1 MIRDLKKN
9 IIISKYVFKFCPM
22 YFLLSILYIALNTTF
37 ALAEVYLVKYII
49 SFIINGA
56 LFKEILNVLLI
67 YLIIM
72 TISVVYK
79 NIYDNY
85 IVRIYNEIFINRM
98 QNFLYSKVKNIDY
111 ADFDNPEFY
120 DSYSRALRDGISRGI
135 TVYNNFVNLVSG
147 FFNTIALGTFI
158 IVSDVW
164 LIFIVMISVIVNL
177 FTNIKIDKEWHN
189 LDLRTEKNRRMYFY
203 VNRVFY
209 QQKYAA
215 EIKTTPISDLL
226 IERFKEA
233 GIGLNKE
240 YMKTQ
245 KSIMSFSTIQG
256 IISYIFENA
265 GTYLYLG
272 YKLFVLKS
280 IGLDTFASVINS
292 TSQFKRNFFRIADAI
307 NKIKTNALYVDDF
320 LKFVN
325 YKPSL
330 ETLGTDK
337 INNAFEELNIANVN
351 FSYPV
356 NNYNSLSDFNLKI
369 TKGEKLAIV
378 GLNGAGKTTLIKL
391 LLKFYNPNTGYI
403 SFNEQNII
411 NIKEDEIRKEYAI
424 VFQDF
429 QLYAVSIAE
438 NILMRKMK
446 EEDEELVW
454 ECLKKVGLL
463 EKVRSLKDGINTV
476 VTKEFE
482 KSGVSFSGGERQR
495 LAIARVFASNASIYV
510 LDEPTSALDPFAE
523 RDINKL
529 IMESSISKTIIIIAH
544 RLSTVVDASKIILIE
559 LGRIIES
566 GNHNELLQ
574 KKGKYYEMFLSQASL
589 YQRNN

>member
-1 MIRDLKKN
+1 
-9 IIISKYVFKFCPM
+9 
-22 YFLLSILYIALNTTF
+22 
-37 ALAEVYLVKYII
+37 
-49 SFIINGA
+49 
-56 LFKEILNVLLI
+56 
-67 YLIIM
+67 
-72 TISVVYK
+72 
-79 NIYDNY
+79 
-85 IVRIYNEIFINRM
+85 
-98 QNFLYSKVKNIDY
+98 
-111 ADFDNPEFY
+111 
-120 DSYSRALRDGISRGI
+120 
-135 TVYNNFVNLVSG
+135 
-147 FFNTIALGTFI
+147 
-158 IVSDVW
+158 
-164 LIFIVMISVIVNL
+164 
-177 FTNIKIDKEWHN
+177 
-189 LDLRTEKNRRMYFY
+189 
-203 VNRVFY
+203 
-209 QQKYAA
+209 
-215 EIKTTPISDLL
+215 
-226 IERFKEA
+226 
-233 GIGLNKE
+233 
-240 YMKTQ
+240 
-245 KSIMSFSTIQG
+245 MSFSTIQG

-280 IGLDTFASVINS
+280 IGLDTFTSVINS
-292 TSQFKRNFFRIADAI
+292 TSQFKRNFFRIADTI

-337 INNAFEELNIANVN
+337 INSAFEGLNIANVN

-438 NILMRKMK
+438 NILVRKMK
-446 EEDEELVW
+446 EEAEQLVW

-495 LAIARVFASNASIYV
+495 LAISRVFASNASIYV
-510 LDEPTSALDPFAE
+510 LDEPTSAFDPFAE
-523 RDINKL
+523 RGINKL

-559 LGRIIES
+559 SERIIES

-574 KKGKYYEMFLSQASL
+574 KKGKYYEMFLSQVSL